1 MAGDVIKMV
10 IQLDDKASPA
20 IRRVGGAVAAAGGKA
35 KKSKKDWTGMASK
48 LALVAVAAVGVK
60 KALGGMLS
68 GAKGF
73 IQVGAQ
79 LEGFEAKLT
88 VLMGSSSLA
97 KDRLDELFRIGSTTP
112 FELAELVQADITME
126 SFGVNASTMRQ
137 GIMDLSGALGGDLAT
152 ASMAVSKSFGAG
164 VGASDQLRERYTLLF
179 NDIKKRAAGMG
190 DAKDIKVWQKAM
202 TEAMTDVNGVVAGG
216 TAGLA
221 ATFDGLMS
229 NLSDSWFKFQKD
241 VADAGAFNV
250 AKEVLRSILALIGK
264 NAEMSA
270 RWATVISGGIV
281 EGMLLAMDALGR
293 IMVTSNIFIRTWK
306 LGGVAVD
313 QIIVKFETALRGVKN
328 IGMSIKD
335 WTGTLT
341 DQDKAFQG
349 AAILASY
356 KRSGE
361 ARERIQK
368 VMFGELDILDK
379 ELVKQRQIGAEVD
392 RIRKNMASIIIA
404 VPTEEDDGA
413 PSKKATEAKAT
424 GTTKAEKVPTAEEL
438 AKEFAQEWQDA
449 VDATAATIKEAGD
462 ALAERQMLAVKQ
474 FADIASPKSGIL
486 DAVGSAGPQ
495 GAAIAG
501 VMGALSSMGEKGAK
515 AIKAELKGFIKSMIV
530 GLTEVLPELIGI
542 LPVELIKAIP
552 KLIGGIVKAVPLIAK
567 ALFIDLPKQLI
578 MTFGQWLVKAIGG
591 FFKFFI
597 DGMPQ
602 AIWKGVKKWFAGAW
616 KTIKAALSDINPFKK
631 KGGIFTPEKTGG
643 RVRLAAATLGLSEVV
658 RGVKGLFKGSKQTGG
673 FIGETGLI
681 LAHQGERIM
690 PSTGASTSAMQAAA
704 GNIGGGGQTINISTN
719 VVDPNALESLGRLL
733 DRQFGDRGRSRA
745 GIFSN
750 AEPLGGLI

>member
-10 IQLDDKASPA
+10 IALDDKASPA

-35 KKSKKDWTGMASK
+35 RKSKKDWTGMASK

-79 LEGFEAKLT
+79 LEAFEAKLT

-97 KDRLDELFRIGSTTP
+97 RDRLDELFRIGSTTP

-164 VGASDQLRERYTLLF
+164 VGASDQLRQRYTLLF
-179 NDIKKRAAGMG
+179 NDIKERAAEMG
-190 DAKDIKVWQKAM
+190 DAKDIKVWQRAM
-202 TEAMTDVNGVVAGG
+202 TDALTDVNGVVAGG
-216 TAGLA
+216 MAGLA
-221 ATFDGLMS
+221 KTFDGMIS
-229 NLSDSWFKFQKD
+229 NLSDAWFKFQKD
-241 VADAGAFNV
+241 VADFGAFNV
-250 AKEVLRSILALIGK
+250 AKEILRTMLDLIGK
-264 NAEMSA
+264 NAEMST
-270 RWATVISGGIV
+270 RWAKVISGGIV
-281 EGMLLAMDALGR
+281 EGMLLAMEALGS
-293 IMVTSNIFIRTWK
+293 ILVTTNIFIRTWK
-306 LGGVAVD
+306 LGGVAID
-313 QIIVKFETALRGVKN
+313 QIIIKFESMLRGVKN
-328 IGMSIKD
+328 IGMSIKE
-335 WTGTLT
+335 WTVGLS
-341 DQDKAFQG
+341 DAEKASQG

-356 KRSGE
+356 RRSGE
-361 ARERIQK
+361 ARKRIQE

-392 RIRKNMASIIIA
+392 RIRKNMAEIVAGPSA
-404 VPTEEDDGA
+404 EADDGK
-413 PSKKATEAKAT
+413 PREKDGDEEEKKKANK
-424 GTTKAEKVPTAEEL
+424 GMTAEEM

-462 ALAERQMLAVKQ
+462 ALAERRVLAVKTLGKG
-474 FADIASPKSGIL
+474 IASPSSGIL
-486 DAVGSAGPQ
+486 GAVGSAGPM
-495 GAAIAG
+495 GAAVAG
-501 VMGALSSMGEKGAK
+501 VMGALSSMGKKGAK
-515 AIKAELKGFIKSMIV
+515 AIKADLKGFINSMIV
-530 GLTEVLPELIGI
+530 GLTEVLPELMSA
-542 LPVELIKAIP
+542 LPPMLIKAIP

-567 ALFIDLPKQLI
+567 SMFVDLPRQLI

-597 DGMPQ
+597 TGMPQ
-602 AIWKGVKKWFAGAW
+602 AIWKGVKKWFADAW
-616 KTIKAALSDINPFKK
+616 KTIKAALSDLNPFKK
-631 KGGIFTPEKTGG
+631 KGGIFTPEKTAG
-643 RVRLAAATLGLSEVV
+643 RVRLAVATGGISEVV
-658 RGVKGLFKGSKQTGG
+658 RGLKGLFKGSKQTGG
-673 FIGETGLI
+673 FINETGLQ
-681 LAHQGERIM
+681 LLHQGERVI

-733 DRQFGDRGRSRA
+733 DRQFGERGRSRA

>member
-10 IQLDDKASPA
+10 IALDDKASPA

-35 KKSKKDWTGMASK
+35 RKSKKDWTGMASK

-79 LEGFEAKLT
+79 LEAFEAKLT

-97 KDRLDELFRIGSTTP
+97 RDRLDELFRIGSTTP

-164 VGASDQLRERYTLLF
+164 VGASDQLRQRYTLLF
-179 NDIKKRAAGMG
+179 NDIKERAAEMG
-190 DAKDIKVWQKAM
+190 DAKDIKVWQRAM
-202 TEAMTDVNGVVAGG
+202 TDALTDVNGVVAGG
-216 TAGLA
+216 MAGLA
-221 ATFDGLMS
+221 KTFDGMIS
-229 NLSDSWFKFQKD
+229 NLSDAWFKFQKD
-241 VADAGAFNV
+241 VADFGAFNV
-250 AKEVLRSILALIGK
+250 AKEILRTMLDLIGK
-264 NAEMSA
+264 NAEMST
-270 RWATVISGGIV
+270 RWAKVISGGIV
-281 EGMLLAMDALGR
+281 EGMLLAMEALGS
-293 IMVTSNIFIRTWK
+293 ILVTTNIFIRTWK
-306 LGGVAVD
+306 LGGVAID
-313 QIIVKFETALRGVKN
+313 QIIIKFESMLRGVKN
-328 IGMSIKD
+328 IGMSIKE
-335 WTGTLT
+335 WTVGLS
-341 DQDKAFQG
+341 DAEKASQG

-356 KRSGE
+356 RRSGE
-361 ARERIQK
+361 ARKRIQE

-392 RIRKNMASIIIA
+392 RIRKNMAEIVAGPSA
-404 VPTEEDDGA
+404 EADDGK
-413 PSKKATEAKAT
+413 PREKDGDEEEKKKANK
-424 GTTKAEKVPTAEEL
+424 GMTAEEM

-462 ALAERQMLAVKQ
+462 ALAERRVLAVKTLGEG
-474 FADIASPKSGIL
+474 IASPSSGIL
-486 DAVGSAGPQ
+486 SAVGSAGPM
-495 GAAIAG
+495 GAAVAG
-501 VMGALSSMGEKGAK
+501 VMGALSSMGKKGAK
-515 AIKAELKGFIKSMIV
+515 AIKADLKGFINSMIV
-530 GLTEVLPELIGI
+530 GLTEVLPELMSA
-542 LPVELIKAIP
+542 LPPMLIKAIP

-567 ALFIDLPKQLI
+567 SMFVDLPRQLI

-597 DGMPQ
+597 TGMPQ
-602 AIWKGVKKWFAGAW
+602 AIWKGVKKWFADAW
-616 KTIKAALSDINPFKK
+616 KTIKAALSDLNPFKK
-631 KGGIFTPEKTGG
+631 KGGIFTPEKTAG
-643 RVRLAAATLGLSEVV
+643 RVRLAVATGGISEVV
-658 RGVKGLFKGSKQTGG
+658 RGLKGLFKGSKQTGG
-673 FIGETGLI
+673 FINETGLQ
-681 LAHQGERIM
+681 LLHQGERVI

-733 DRQFGDRGRSRA
+733 DRQFGERGRSRA

>member
-10 IQLDDKASPA
+10 IALDDKASPA

-73 IQVGAQ
+73 TQVGAQ
-79 LEGFEAKLT
+79 LEAFEAKLT

-179 NDIKKRAAGMG
+179 NDIKERAAEMG

-202 TEAMTDVNGVVAGG
+202 TDALTDVNGVVAGG

-221 ATFDGLMS
+221 KTFDGMMS
-229 NLSDSWFKFQKD
+229 NLSDAWFKFQKD
-241 VADAGAFNV
+241 VADAGLFDT
-250 AKEVLRSILALIGK
+250 AKETLRGVLQLIGK
-264 NAEMSA
+264 NQEGISLMSKVFA
-270 RWATVISGGIV
+270 DGFVQSLFVSIK
-281 EGMLLAMDALGR
+281 MLGYLADGFLALGSA
-293 IMVTSNIFIRTWK
+293 IMDISTKWTKMVLSIGDVAAVVGLGPSNEERAALESRLATLADTK
-306 LGGVAVD
+306 DVLQEMGGFATMAEDLVA
-313 QIIVKFETALRGVKN
+313 GVEHRVANLPRSVVEEGKPREKDGDEKEKEKAN
-328 IGMSIKD
+328 KGM
-335 WTGTLT
+335 
-341 DQDKAFQG
+341 A
-349 AAILASY
+349 
-356 KRSGE
+356 
-361 ARERIQK
+361 
-368 VMFGELDILDK
+368 
-379 ELVKQRQIGAEVD
+379 
-392 RIRKNMASIIIA
+392 
-404 VPTEEDDGA
+404 
-413 PSKKATEAKAT
+413 
-424 GTTKAEKVPTAEEL
+424 AEEL
-438 AKEFAQEWQDA
+438 AKEFAQEWQGA

-462 ALAERQMLAVKQ
+462 ALAERQVLAVKR
-474 FADIASPKSGIL
+474 FADIASPSSGIL
-486 DAVGSAGPQ
+486 GAVGSAGPM
-495 GAAIAG
+495 GAAVAG
-501 VMGALSSMGEKGAK
+501 VMGALSSMGKKGAK
-515 AIKAELKGFIKSMIV
+515 AIKADLKGFINSMIV
-530 GLTEVLPELIGI
+530 GLTEVLPELISA
-542 LPVELIKAIP
+542 LPPMLIKAIP

-567 ALFIDLPKQLI
+567 SMFVDLPRQLI

-597 DGMPQ
+597 TGMPQ
-602 AIWKGVKKWFAGAW
+602 AIWKGVKKWFADAW
-616 KTIKAALSDINPFKK
+616 QTIKAALSDLNPFKK

-643 RVRLAAATLGLSEVV
+643 RVALAVATGGISEVV
-658 RGVKGLFKGSKQTGG
+658 RGLKGLFKGSKQTGG
-673 FIGETGLI
+673 FINETGLQ
-681 LAHQGERIM
+681 LLHQGERVI

-733 DRQFGDRGRSRA
+733 DRQFGERGRSRA